1 MLRRRYGAR
10 AAQAGRVV
18 RLTFGVDRVT
28 RLGGLPAG
36 TLDLAAH
43 LGGLSPEEA
52 ERELFLPLDLGAWG
66 PPVEPR
72 PAPGGGWVC
81 CELGAPGDEDTFAR
95 LLETLPPDAD
105 APTVAAAAQHWRL
118 PVNEYR
124 CRAPQPATPPELS
137 VKARGIARVLTDSS
151 LGGVRIVD
159 MTVMWA
165 GPLATRKL
173 AELGADVVKVE
184 PECRM
189 DGTRGSA
196 MFDALNAGKRRADLD
211 LRDTAQRAEFM
222 DLVRDAD
229 VVIDNFSPRVM
240 PNLGLTHNDLLAVN
254 PRIISVSMP
263 AFPAGS
269 PWRDRVSY
277 GVGVHALSG
286 LGDNGDGTF
295 SEPSVAYPDPLAG
308 LAAYATVLELLD
320 RGVPTHAEVAMFD
333 VVAQLQP

>member
-1 MLRRRYGAR
+1 M
-10 AAQAGRVV
+10 
-18 RLTFGVDRVT
+18 T
-28 RLGGLPAG
+28 RLERLPAG
-36 TLDLAAH
+36 TLEYAAR
-43 LGGLSPEEA
+43 LGGMSLEEA

-72 PAPGGGWVC
+72 PAPGGGWLC
-81 CELGAPGDEDTFAR
+81 CELGAPGDEDAFTR
-95 LLETLPPDAD
+95 LLETLPPDSD
-105 APTVAAAAQHWRL
+105 APTVAAAAQQWRL

-124 CRAPQPATPPELS
+124 CRPSSLSEPS
-137 VKARGIARVLTDSS
+137 VKTRAIARVLTDSS
-151 LGGVRIVD
+151 LKGVRVVD

-184 PECRM
+184 PACRM
-189 DGTRGSA
+189 DGTRGTA
-196 MFDALNAGKRRADLD
+196 MFDALNAGKTRADLD
-211 LRDTAQRAEFM
+211 LRDAGQRAEFM
-222 DLVRDAD
+222 ALVRDAD

-240 PNLGLTHNDLLAVN
+240 PNLGLTHDELLAVN
-254 PRIISVSMP
+254 PRIITVSMP

-295 SEPSVAYPDPLAG
+295 SEPAVAYPDPLAG
-308 LAAYATVLELLD
+308 LAAFATVVELLE
-320 RGVPTHAEVAMFD
+320 RGEPAHAEVAMLD
-333 VVAQLQP
+333 VLSPLVDWTVPAARNAQTAQVAARSSHSAPDDLVR

>member
-1 MLRRRYGAR
+1 
-10 AAQAGRVV
+10 
-18 RLTFGVDRVT
+18 VT

-36 TLDLAAH
+36 TLDYAAR
-43 LGGLSPEEA
+43 LGGLALEEA

-72 PAPGGGWVC
+72 PAPGGGWLC

-95 LLETLPPDAD
+95 LLATLPPDAD
-105 APTVAAAAQHWRL
+105 APAIAAAAQQWRL

-124 CRAPQPATPPELS
+124 SRALRPATPPELS
-137 VKARGIARVLTDSS
+137 VKTGPIGPVFTDSS
-151 LGGVRIVD
+151 LAGVRVVD

-173 AELGADVVKVE
+173 AALGADVVKVE
-184 PECRM
+184 PACRM
-189 DGTRGSA
+189 DGTRGTA

-211 LRDTAQRAEFM
+211 LREPAQRAEFM
-222 DLVRDAD
+222 DLVRSAD

-240 PNLGLTHNDLLAVN
+240 PNLGLTHDDLLAVN

-286 LGDNGDGTF
+286 LGDNGDGTY
-295 SEPSVAYPDPLAG
+295 SEPSVAYADPLAG
-308 LAAYATVLELLD
+308 LAAYATVLDLLE
-320 RGVPTHAEVAMFD
+320 RGEPAHAEVPMLSVLD
-333 VVAQLQP
+333 PLL